1 MGRIYGT
8 VDIRSNIPPSDIAL
22 AVRAPAEPPR
32 PTGALADL
40 QTLRSNQPVSQAH
53 IGGQPYKVDPYKVG
67 PHTPET
73 VKQFLSLTLSN
84 NRYESPA
91 HLQTRA
97 ENYLRHRVA
106 EQNILRETTEGLEQ
120 PESAVFKQT
129 AWMGHLERGLWHG
142 ETRFG
147 DNDREQL
154 GREAFGTATP
164 QPSSPFHGPRGL
176 KLSDRARSAFA
187 MMLHGASG
195 PFTKDQA
202 RAGFELA
209 QTGQVLAGRLKI
221 DERVKF
227 REENRV
233 DAQRNGTH
241 STCTHGGMDLSLD
254 PGTAM
259 RDKAGLPVMSG
270 TSGSSSDAAIATRF
284 AAERAGTS
292 SAAPDL
298 SEAEGRKAIT
308 DLSHHYF
315 RARGSSPPESVANSI
330 NKIRAEAG
338 LEKKEEVDTL
348 DIFTHSYPEIHA
360 GVALTL
366 AKAPGTDMND
376 AMQAATEEAA
386 LILRNARNE

>member
-1 MGRIYGT
+1 MDRIHGT
-8 VDIRSNIPPSDIAL
+8 ADIQSNIPTSDT
-22 AVRAPAEPPR
+22 APAIPAPATSAKPPR
-32 PTGALADL
+32 VTGALADL
-40 QTLRSNQPVSQAH
+40 QTLRDNRPVSQAH
-53 IGGQPYKVDPYKVG
+53 IGGRSYKVG
-67 PHTPET
+67 PNTTPA
-73 VKQFLSLTLSN
+73 VKQFLSRTLSN

-97 ENYLRHRVA
+97 ENYLRHRDA
-106 EQNILRETTEGLEQ
+106 EQNILRATTEGLEQ

-147 DNDREQL
+147 GNDREQL
-154 GREAFGTATP
+154 GQEALGNVTP
-164 QPSSPFHGPRGL
+164 QPGSPFHGPRGL

-187 MMLHGASG
+187 MTLQGVSG

-202 RAGFELA
+202 RAGFEVA

-221 DERVKF
+221 DERVIF
-227 REENRV
+227 RRENRV

-241 STCTHGGMDLSLD
+241 STRTHGGMDLSQDL
-254 PGTAM
+254 GTAM
-259 RDKAGLPVMSG
+259 RDEVGLPVMSG

-284 AAERAGTS
+284 AAERAEKS
-292 SAAPDL
+292 PAAPDL

-315 RARGSSPPESVANSI
+315 RASGSSPPESMANGI
-330 NKIRAEAG
+330 NKIRAEAD
-338 LEKKEEVDTL
+338 LEEMEVDTL

-366 AKAPGTDMND
+366 AKAPGTDIT
-376 AMQAATEEAA
+376 AMREATQ
-386 LILRNARNE
+386 